1 MSHPKLRMR
10 SAARAGVTAALVGLG
25 ACSNGS
31 GGGLAPATGGTA
43 PPFTAVTQVR
53 VSQPVSLPPNC
64 DAAATE
70 GTLYPGTVVEASV
83 AVSPA
88 NSSNLIATWQQNRW
102 SSGGSQAI
110 GIAASFDGGNS
121 WTASSAAFSRCSGGS
136 SANAGD
142 YARTSNA
149 WISIAPNGV
158 AWALALS
165 FTGQFLASGS
175 TSGMLV
181 ANSVDGGSTWS
192 LPIALIQDGSGFFN
206 DKGAI
211 TADPNDSNFVYAVW
225 DRLAGQT
232 TGPSYF
238 SSTTNAGST
247 WNAARNIYDPGPNNQ
262 TIGNLIL
269 VLPDG
274 KLVNLFNEIDS
285 VGGGATTATL
295 KAITSTD
302 QGNTWSATAVTV
314 SQITAVGT
322 VDPSDNTPVRDSS
335 LLFTA
340 AVGASGIIYVAWQDA
355 RFSQGDHDGIAF
367 TQSADEGVTWATPVQ
382 VNAEPTVQAFTPTLD
397 VRADGTI
404 AVTYFDLRND
414 TPDVSA
420 LGLYADCW
428 LVESTDAGQSF
439 TESHLSGS
447 FDLRLAPKTTSGYFL
462 GDYQGLAHQAT
473 AFLPLY
479 AQPDVAGT
487 IATDVFISFP
497 PATAAATA
505 RVRQRFAARAA
516 PAAVFTAA
524 ARQRISERIRF
535 MRTQR
540 LKGGP

>member
-1 MSHPKLRMR
+1 M
-10 SAARAGVTAALVGLG
+10 
-25 ACSNGS
+25 
-31 GGGLAPATGGTA
+31 
-43 PPFTAVTQVR
+43 
-53 VSQPVSLPPNC
+53 
-64 DAAATE
+64 
-70 GTLYPGTVVEASV
+70 
-83 AVSPA
+83 
-88 NSSNLIATWQQNRW
+88 
-102 SSGGSQAI
+102 
-110 GIAASFDGGNS
+110 
-121 WTASSAAFSRCSGGS
+121 
-136 SANAGD
+136 
-142 YARTSNA
+142 
-149 WISIAPNGV
+149 
-158 AWALALS
+158 
-165 FTGQFLASGS
+165 
-175 TSGMLV
+175 
-181 ANSVDGGSTWS
+181 
-192 LPIALIQDGSGFFN
+192 
-206 DKGAI
+206 
-211 TADPNDSNFVYAVW
+211 
-225 DRLAGQT
+225 
-232 TGPSYF
+232 
-238 SSTTNAGST
+238 
-247 WNAARNIYDPGPNNQ
+247 
-262 TIGNLIL
+262 
-269 VLPDG
+269 
-274 KLVNLFNEIDS
+274 
-285 VGGGATTATL
+285 
-295 KAITSTD
+295 
-302 QGNTWSATAVTV
+302 
-314 SQITAVGT
+314 
-322 VDPSDNTPVRDSS
+322 
-335 LLFTA
+335 
-340 AVGASGIIYVAWQDA
+340 
-355 RFSQGDHDGIAF
+355 
-367 TQSADEGVTWATPVQ
+367 TWATPVQ